1 MLSFRK
7 AGIIVSLRAPSSS
20 YKIDACSIWEP
31 DERPYV
37 LLSNDKTSS
46 RSRFD
51 IAHELGHLILHS
63 KLKKSEFNKKEK
75 LQANRKRGS
84 SICERIFITCSPV
97 SVAR

>member
-1 MLSFRK
+1 MGAR
-7 AGIIVSLRAPSSS
+7 
-20 YKIDACSIWEP
+20 

-63 KLKKSEFNKKEK
+63 
-75 LQANRKRGS
+75 
-84 SICERIFITCSPV
+84 
-97 SVAR
+97 